1 MAQIANSPR
10 AQEHSTAVCRIPFT
24 RTGICEE
31 AHEAVQ
37 QILGSDRVTSSQQV
51 IELETV
57 RRVTSDHDAPS
68 PSVLHRGARARNPGT
83 DWLTPSRGTS
93 ITLGA
98 AKGGHGRD
106 LSESP
111 HCCSDHSCLV
121 DMAPC
126 LIR

>member
-51 IELETV
+51 IELEREFAEL
-57 RRVTSDHDAPS
+57 RRITTRHHPQSCTAA
-68 PSVLHRGARARNPGT
+68 LELAIRA
-83 DWLTPSRGTS
+83 LTG
-93 ITLGA
+93 
-98 AKGGHGRD
+98 
-106 LSESP
+106 
-111 HCCSDHSCLV
+111 
-121 DMAPC
+121 
-126 LIR
+126 